1 MKLAKIEKQKKSD
14 LANRVEELEAKRE
27 EIKLEIAL
35 IVASKNLV
43 PNGCWIV
50 RYRAKGTGGFYWY
63 YKWQSSEP
71 IFVTKTG
78 KNSCH
83 QYIGK
88 AGSPAFL
95 KAIEMMK
102 NRKKIEALQ
111 QVLHTLELG
120 LEDLVEEANRIHK
133 NQKSENR

>member
-1 MKLAKIEKQKKSD
+1 MVKTKQQKKSD
-14 LANRVEELEAKRE
+14 LTDRVEELEAKRE

-35 IVASKNLV
+35 IAASKNLA

-50 RYRAKGTGGFYWY
+50 RYRAKGKGGAYWY

-95 KAIEMMK
+95 KAVEMMK
-102 NRKKIEALQ
+102 NRTKIEALQ
-111 QVLHTLELG
+111 QVLHTWELG
-120 LEDLVEEANRIHK
+120 LKDLVEEANRINK
-133 NQKSENR
+133 NQKSENH

>member
-1 MKLAKIEKQKKSD
+1 MVKTKQQKKSD

-35 IVASKNLV
+35 IAASKNLAA
-43 PNGCWIV
+43 NGCWIV
-50 RYRAKGTGGFYWY
+50 RYRAKGKGGAYWY

-95 KAIEMMK
+95 KAVEMMK
-102 NRKKIEALQ
+102 NRTKIEALQ
-111 QVLHTLELG
+111 QVLHTWELG
-120 LEDLVEEANRIHK
+120 LKDLVEEANRINK
-133 NQKSENR
+133 NQKSENH

>member
-1 MKLAKIEKQKKSD
+1 M
-14 LANRVEELEAKRE
+14 
-27 EIKLEIAL
+27 
-35 IVASKNLV
+35 
-43 PNGCWIV
+43 
-50 RYRAKGTGGFYWY
+50 RYRAKGKGGTYWY

-95 KAIEMMK
+95 KAVEMMK
-102 NRKKIEALQ
+102 NRTKIEALQ

-120 LEDLVEEANRIHK
+120 LGDLVDEANRINK
-133 NQKSENR
+133 NQKSEDR